1 MRSQDLLNKLNIL
14 EFDTISKLNIYN
26 INKNINTFNIKKL
39 KFLVMLDSSDKL
51 FYKKFLVLSDIASNW
66 FNQKLNIYKTI
77 NKKNMRKNNIYYQI
91 GCTINNKNNISDIIN
106 YINRVMKFIALRIDN
121 NLKLNLYKR
130 YCIYN
135 FNNLN
140 YLLGFNNSKYFN
152 IKMDYNIVIIYN
164 TNTKIINNKKLRNFY
179 EKIFFL

>member
-1 MRSQDLLNKLNIL
+1 
-14 EFDTISKLNIYN
+14 
-26 INKNINTFNIKKL
+26 
-39 KFLVMLDSSDKL
+39 
-51 FYKKFLVLSDIASNW
+51 
-66 FNQKLNIYKTI
+66 
-77 NKKNMRKNNIYYQI
+77 MRKNNIYYQV
-91 GCTINNKNNISDIIN
+91 GCTINNLKDINAIIN
-106 YINRVMKFIALRIDN
+106 YINSVMKFIALRIDN

-152 IKMDYNIVIIYN
+152 IKMDYNIILIYN
-164 TNTKIINNKKLRNFY
+164 IDTKIINNNKLRNFY

>member
-1 MRSQDLLNKLNIL
+1 MRTQNLSYNLDIL
-14 EFDTISKLNIYN
+14 KFDTVSKLNIYN
-26 INKNINTFNIKKL
+26 RNKNLFNIRKL

-51 FYKKFLVLSDIASNW
+51 FYKKFLVLSDIISNW
-66 FNQKLNIYKTI
+66 FNQKLHIYKTI

-91 GCTINNKNNISDIIN
+91 GCTINNSSMIN
-106 YINRVMKFIALRIDN
+106 TIVNYVNSIMKFVALRIDN
-121 NLKLNLYKR
+121 NLKLDLYKR

-152 IKMDYNIVIIYN
+152 IKMDYNLVVIYN
-164 TNTKIINNKKLRNFY
+164 IDTKIINNKKLINFY
-179 EKIFFL
+179 EKVFFL

>member
-1 MRSQDLLNKLNIL
+1 
-14 EFDTISKLNIYN
+14 
-26 INKNINTFNIKKL
+26 
-39 KFLVMLDSSDKL
+39 
-51 FYKKFLVLSDIASNW
+51 
-66 FNQKLNIYKTI
+66 
-77 NKKNMRKNNIYYQI
+77 MRKNNIYYQI
-91 GCTINNKNNISDIIN
+91 GCTINNFNDINTIIN
-106 YINRVMKFIALRIDN
+106 YINSVMKFIALRIDN

-152 IKMDYNIVIIYN
+152 IKMDYNIVVIYN
-164 TNTKIINNKKLRNFY
+164 IKTKIINNKKLRNFY